1 MSSGSG
7 VWLVSSGLG
16 AVAGAKPVSVLLL
29 SHLRDKGELQ
39 VNIRSL
45 KEMHAALLSI
55 NQELEETLFKVSSNT
70 AKCCLQ
76 LMRTSSSPPSLHVPA
91 RS

>member
-1 MSSGSG
+1 MYSLSSGSG

-16 AVAGAKPVSVLLL
+16 SVACAKPVSVLLL

-45 KEMHAALLSI
+45 KEMHAALLAI
-55 NQELEETLFKVSSNT
+55 NRELEETLFKVSSNT
-70 AKCCLQ
+70 AKCCL
-76 LMRTSSSPPSLHVPA
+76 
-91 RS
+91 